1 MSGWCQVIP
10 QLPGNA
16 PSRTL
21 QGIPAEFESGV
32 EEVHQVSVL
41 INDSVLLTGL
51 FCSSL
56 GAPRGRGQVV
66 NRLVL
71 LPSTELISYLYPVLR
86 RCHGRSWNG
95 AGTEALPSFAH
106 QDIVDSVFSVLPSS
120 AGASASPLP

>member
-10 QLPGNA
+10 QLPGDA

-21 QGIPAEFESGV
+21 PGIPAEFESGI

-41 INDSVLLTGL
+41 INDSVLLTRL
-51 FCSSL
+51 LCPPL

-71 LPSTELISYLYPVLR
+71 LPSTELVTDLYAVFG
-86 RCHGRSWNG
+86 RCHGG
-95 AGTEALPSFAH
+95 
-106 QDIVDSVFSVLPSS
+106 
-120 AGASASPLP
+120 